1 MGSGVT
7 PIPSAMSVSAA
18 RDAKGWG
25 GISAPRRRRAA
36 GLTRASRKSLCRS
49 SRGGDMPLTRKGGKI
64 LRALKQD
71 YGEKKGKNV
80 FYASINK
87 GTIRGAHRTRR

>member
-1 MGSGVT
+1 
-7 PIPSAMSVSAA
+7 
-18 RDAKGWG
+18 
-25 GISAPRRRRAA
+25 
-36 GLTRASRKSLCRS
+36 
-49 SRGGDMPLTRKGGKI
+49 MPLTRKGGKI
-64 LRALKQD
+64 LRAMKQD